1 MKISQRKSG
10 LVFPQKPLKSAQK
23 HVFFVR
29 TSLHAQ
35 SALDGGKPVE
45 RLEGEEHVGQLQLR
59 VVDDLAADHLADEEA
74 HLRHL
79 HVLHR
84 AAQKCLQLRAVHAH
98 HVAHRLAEGVGV
110 YTI

>member
-10 LVFPQKPLKSAQK
+10 LMFPQKPLKSAQK

-35 SALDGGKPVE
+35 SALDGRELVE
-45 RLEGEEHVGQLQLR
+45 RLKGEEHVGHLQLR
-59 VVDDLAADHLADEEA
+59 VVDDLSADHLSDEEA
-74 HLRHL
+74 YLRHL

-84 AAQKCLQLRAVHAH
+84 AAQECLQLRAVHAH
-98 HVAHRLAEGVGV
+98 HVVHRLAEGVGV